1 MSNLFLLQSDFFITY
16 ILTNGMSGFSLEVL
30 QFCLLTWQFLK
41 AYSLGHSKET
51 LNFFPFK
58 GHGAIELA
66 SLTGPAES
74 KIVLLLAC

>member
-1 MSNLFLLQSDFFITY
+1 MP
-16 ILTNGMSGFSLEVL
+16 GFSLEVL
-30 QFCLLTWQFLK
+30 QFGLLTWQFLK

-51 LNFFPFK
+51 LNVFPFK

-74 KIVLLLAC
+74 KNSTAVRSLVLCDIKSKVQGSTLKGPAC

>member
-1 MSNLFLLQSDFFITY
+1 
-16 ILTNGMSGFSLEVL
+16 MSGFSLEVL
-30 QFCLLTWQFLK
+30 QFGLLTWQFLK

-51 LNFFPFK
+51 LNVFPFK

-74 KIVLLLAC
+74 KNSTAVRSLVLCDIKSKVQASTLKGPAC